1 MFTTFFSGI
10 SFAWNL
16 APVAGYSFMVKQ
28 FSILDVIYV
37 NSAVDILR
45 AFWPFSF
52 LTKLV
57 I

>member
-16 APVAGYSFMVKQ
+16 APVAGYSFVVKQ